1 MATYD
6 EVMQALRNADAA
18 GDVEAA
24 RRLAEIASE
33 MMQGMEQP
41 QPLSAVDVAAGA
53 VRNFPSSAMGLVSD
67 LVTAV
72 TNPIQTAKTVLD
84 LGAGVLQAVLPE
96 RFVQAVGEDKQS
108 REVAR
113 KVGEFYK
120 DRYGSVEGAKK
131 AIAEDPAGVLADAAT
146 VLYGGGAALRTGAL
160 ATQVGTRGAVTAQ
173 PVARAGEA
181 VSRLG
186 STIDPLGIVARTATG
201 ALAPIAGITTG
212 AGPEAIRQAFEA
224 GKAGGE
230 RGRMFRENISGLA
243 DPENVLT
250 AAKQNLDVL
259 RNMKSEQYRSGMVNI
274 TKDKSVLSFDGIDK
288 AIADAEKRTKFKG
301 QIKDQAAFNALTE
314 VRETVDNWKTLDPAE
329 YHTPEGLDALKQ
341 AIGATLEKFDPKT
354 NSYNTVNQVYNS
366 VKSEVVKQAPV
377 YANVMRDYTKS
388 MDQIKEVERALS
400 LGNKASA
407 DTAMRKLQSLMRDN
421 VQTNYGQRVRLARQ
435 LEEKG
440 GQMMMPGIAGQ
451 ALQSVV
457 PRGMSQVT
465 GTGLTGYLGFQGMLP
480 QAVGMA
486 ALSSPRLMGETA
498 YGLGVAAR
506 PVAAAGRQAPFVLT
520 PELYN
525 LLIQSGQAQQLQE

>member
-33 MMQGMEQP
+33 MMQGMGQP

-72 TNPIQTAKTVLD
+72 TSPIQTAKTVLD

-160 ATQVGTRGAVTAQ
+160 ATQVGTKGAVNVQ

-186 STIDPLGIVARTATG
+186 STIDPLGVVARTATG

-230 RGRMFRENISGLA
+230 RGRMFRENISGA
-243 DPENVLT
+243 VPQENVLA
-250 AAKQNLDVL
+250 AAKQNLSVL
-259 RNMKSEQYRSGMVNI
+259 RNTKSSQYRSGMVDI
-274 TKDKSVLSFDGIDK
+274 SKDKTILSFDKIDEALSK
-288 AIADAEKRTKFKG
+288 AEKRTKYKNE
-301 QIKDQAAFNALTE
+301 ITDAAAFDKVTE
-314 VRETVDNWKTLDPAE
+314 AKSIVDRWKALDPAE
-329 YHTPEGLDALKQ
+329 YHTPEGMDALKQ
-341 AIGATLEKFDPKT
+341 SIGSVLEGLDPKT
-354 NSYNTVNQVYNS
+354 NAYNTVNDIYGS
-366 VKSEVVKQAPV
+366 VKSEIVKQAPV
-377 YANVMRDYTKS
+377 YANVMSDYTKAT
-388 MDQIKEVERALS
+388 DQIREIEKSLS

-506 PVAAAGRQAPFVLT
+506 PVAAAGRQAPFLLT

>member
-24 RRLAEIASE
+24 SRLAEIASE
-33 MMQGMEQP
+33 MMQGAGQP
-41 QPLSAVDVAAGA
+41 QSLSAGEVAAGA
-53 VRNFPSSAMGLVSD
+53 VRNFPSSFMGLVSN
-67 LVTAV
+67 LATAV
-72 TNPIQTAKTVLD
+72 TSPIQTAKSVLD
-84 LGAGVLQAVLPE
+84 LGAGVIQAVLPE
-96 RFVQAVGEDKQS
+96 SIVQAIGEDKQS

-113 KVGEFYK
+113 KVGEFYV
-120 DRYGSVEGAKK
+120 DRYGSIEGAKR
-131 AIAEDPAGVLADAAT
+131 AIANDPAGVLADASS
-146 VLYGGGAALRTGAL
+146 VLYGGGAALRAVPGAGKVAA
-160 ATQVGTRGAVTAQ
+160 ATQKAGA
-173 PVARAGEA
+173 
-181 VSRLG
+181 
-186 STIDPLGIVARTATG
+186 TIDPLAAATRGIGAT
-201 ALAPIAGITTG
+201 LPQIAGMTTG
-212 AGPEAIRQAFEA
+212 AGAESIRQAFEA
-224 GKAGGE
+224 GRAGGE
-230 RGRMFRENISGLA
+230 RGRMFRENITGVA
-243 DPENVLT
+243 DPESVLS
-250 AAKQNLDVL
+250 AAKQNLSVL
-259 RNMKSEQYRSGMVNI
+259 RDMKSEQYRSGMVNI

-301 QIKDQAAFNALTE
+301 QIKDQAAFDALTQ
-314 VRETVDNWKTLDPAE
+314 VRETVDNWKALDPAE

-341 AIGATLEKFDPKT
+341 SVGATLEKLDPKT

-421 VQTNYGQRVRLARQ
+421 VQTNYGQRVRLAKQ
-435 LEEKG
+435 LEQQG

-465 GTGLTGYLGFQGMLP
+465 GGGLTGYLGFQGMLP
-480 QAVGMA
+480 QAAGMA
-486 ALSSPRLMGETA
+486 ALSSPRIMGETA
-498 YGLGVAAR
+498 YGLGAAAR
-506 PVAAAGRQAPFVLT
+506 PVSAAGRQAPFLLT

-525 LLIQSGQAQQLQE
+525 LLIQSGQVQQLQE

>member
-146 VLYGGGAALRTGAL
+146 VLYGGGGALRAVPGAGKA
-160 ATQVGTRGAVTAQ
+160 ATAVQKAGA
-173 PVARAGEA
+173 
-181 VSRLG
+181 
-186 STIDPLGIVARTATG
+186 TIDPLGVVARTATG

-259 RNMKSEQYRSGMVNI
+259 RSMKSEQYRSGMVNI

-314 VRETVDNWKTLDPAE
+314 VRETVDNWKTLDPAD
-329 YHTPEGLDALKQ
+329 YHTPEGLDAIKQ

-506 PVAAAGRQAPFVLT
+506 PVAAAGRQAPFLLT